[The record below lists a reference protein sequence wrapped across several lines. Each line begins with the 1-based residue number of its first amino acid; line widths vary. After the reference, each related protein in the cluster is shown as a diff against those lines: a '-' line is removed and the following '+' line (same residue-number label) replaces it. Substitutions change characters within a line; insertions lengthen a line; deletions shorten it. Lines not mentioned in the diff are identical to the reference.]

1 MTSFEWYYDFVI
13 RSRILQPHLSTT
25 ENEIFNNI
33 SKILRS
39 WGGDS
44 IVDIKLSGSRAKG
57 TATNLSSDMDIF
69 VSLSNNNNYALSHI
83 YHSCYEALS
92 KEYST
97 TRKQNVSIGIDID
110 FLNNDHIH
118 VDVVPAKR
126 QSPYGSDHSLYKN
139 KTKSWVKTNIDTHIK
154 QIVKSGRQNDIVALK
169 IWRDLNKINFP
180 SIYLECFALEY
191 LKGRPIEHCAPNFY
205 HLLYAIA
212 NNIEQ
217 KVIYDPANTN
227 NILSNE
233 LTKSEKS
240 DLAMHARSAYSKNIL
255 DLLR

>member
-97 TRKQNVSIGIDID
+97 TRKQNVSIGIEEA
-110 FLNNDHIH
+110 L
-118 VDVVPAKR
+118 
-126 QSPYGSDHSLYKN
+126 
-139 KTKSWVKTNIDTHIK
+139 
-154 QIVKSGRQNDIVALK
+154 QN
-169 IWRDLNKINFP
+169 P
-180 SIYLECFALEY
+180 
-191 LKGRPIEHCAPNFY
+191 
-205 HLLYAIA
+205 HL
-212 NNIEQ
+212 
-217 KVIYDPANTN
+217 
-227 NILSNE
+227 
-233 LTKSEKS
+233 
-240 DLAMHARSAYSKNIL
+240 
-255 DLLR
+255 